1 MGSLRVVVIV
11 VVAFAAILL
20 YVSWPAPRG
29 RPVSG
34 DSLAPGTAALILAYL
49 FYPALLFLVAS
60 LLVIGVMLLAA
71 RVIEQ
76 RRARRVL

>member
-1 MGSLRVVVIV
+1 M
-11 VVAFAAILL
+11 ACAT
-20 YVSWPAPRG
+20 G

-60 LLVIGVMLLAA
+60 LLVRGVMLLAA